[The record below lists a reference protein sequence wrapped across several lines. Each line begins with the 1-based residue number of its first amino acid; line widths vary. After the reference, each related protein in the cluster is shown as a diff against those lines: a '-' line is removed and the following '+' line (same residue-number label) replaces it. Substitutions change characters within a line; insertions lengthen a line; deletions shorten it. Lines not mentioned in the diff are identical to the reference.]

1 MSKKE
6 EKEKRLFDILS
17 KIKEAG
23 IKSDIKRDEERSELE
38 SLSNRI
44 QAILQILK
52 KQMKSSEMNY
62 LIFYDIADDK
72 VRVQISKYLINKW
85 SIN

>member
-23 IKSDIKRDEERSELE
+23 IKSDIKARRGKERTGEF
-38 SLSNRI
+38 
-44 QAILQILK
+44 K
-52 KQMKSSEMNY
+52 
-62 LIFYDIADDK
+62 
-72 VRVQISKYLINKW
+72 
-85 SIN
+85 